1 MMPGSMDSRSFGVL
15 LVEKVQAL
23 GKGRALPRTLDAVL
37 QPPVPLSNSF
47 EFKGPLKVIAIAAS
61 TGGPTAMFELFDK
74 LEPSLNVPILVTQ
87 HLPAPFVPVFAE
99 HLSRHAR
106 RPAMVVTH
114 GQRLRPGAIHLAPG
128 AAHLDLESR
137 SGKIVVRLRETPMPS
152 GCMPSAD
159 PMFASVAE
167 HFGAGALAIILSGM
181 GRDGAEGAAR
191 IGTRGG
197 SVIVQDMRSSVVWG
211 KPGAVYK
218 RGAANTRSEER
229 LGGNEGVS
237 P

>member
-1 MMPGSMDSRSFGVL
+1 ML
-15 LVEKVQAL
+15 
-23 GKGRALPRTLDAVL
+23 
-37 QPPVPLSNSF
+37 
-47 EFKGPLKVIAIAAS
+47 
-61 TGGPTAMFELFDK
+61 ELFDK

-152 GCMPSAD
+152 GCMQSAD
-159 PMFASVAE
+159 HMFAYVAE

-181 GRDGAEGAAR
+181 GREGAEGEER
-191 IGTRGG
+191 RGNRGG
-197 SVIVQDMRSSVVWG
+197 SVMVQDMGSS
-211 KPGAVYK
+211 
-218 RGAANTRSEER
+218 RSEETTVE
-229 LGGNEGVS
+229 LKTIKSNKDAD
-237 P
+237 